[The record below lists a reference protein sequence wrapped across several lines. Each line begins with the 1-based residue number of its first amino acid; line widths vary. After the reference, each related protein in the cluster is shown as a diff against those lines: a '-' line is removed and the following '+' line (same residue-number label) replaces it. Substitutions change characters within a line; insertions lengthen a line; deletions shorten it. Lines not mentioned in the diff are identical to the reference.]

1 MSFSQFILESLK
13 VIVAWPLVVLLCSVL
28 LLISQRKAIS
38 DLIGRIIQIKFPG
51 GGLELPKYEPDKVT
65 QKNLLSEQHVS
76 GTKSFDFENQ
86 VNSLDVDFR
95 KYIVLNLQ
103 SNKQVVSHRLDAM
116 WRNSSYGL
124 FGNNQPPEDLIEKA
138 LLFSNQVDQKAI
150 EDLKNIEAITLMDQP
165 TREELIQASLKS
177 NLLVEY
183 FRRLAAIGWR
193 SGLKGNTVNYLS
205 AKKEGRPG
213 N

>member
-1 MSFSQFILESLK
+1 MSVSQFVLESLK
-13 VIVAWPLVVLLCSVL
+13 VIGAWPLVAFLCFVFF
-28 LLISQRKAIS
+28 LISQKKAIS

-65 QKNLLSEQHVS
+65 QKNLPSEQHVVV
-76 GTKSFDFENQ
+76 TKSFDFENQ
-86 VNSLDVDFR
+86 VNSLDVDFK
-95 KYIVLNLQ
+95 KYIILNLQ
-103 SNKQVVSHRLDAM
+103 SNRQAIGNMLDAI
-116 WRNSSYGL
+116 WRSSSHGL
-124 FGNNQPPEDLIEKA
+124 FGNDQPPEDLIEKA
-138 LLFSNQVDQKAI
+138 QLFNYQVDQKAI
-150 EDLKNIEAITLMDQP
+150 ADLKNIEAIMLMDQP

-193 SGLKGNTVNYLS
+193 SVLKGNTVNYPS
-205 AKKEGRPG
+205 AQKEGRPG